1 VAATSGLRIG
11 LRPAGPTWNTEQWPG
26 HRVPS
31 EGQVWRAHVCR
42 FPYGQ
47 PAGYPVGPP
56 DWCDRRE
63 RCCRRGRSA
72 VRLVSSRP
80 PRTVE
85 VMRAETASGMG
96 NRFPEG
102 NLSMCARQTCWITR
116 SPTVSTI
123 GLTAGG
129 RSGTGTAHHAGG
141 RPWTRAC
148 AGAQTRKRSARG
160 HETRAHDTRTPPPTP
175 TRSRPLA
182 PEPRPCSAPIRPTWR
197 GHPTGPGG
205 IPLPIPLGIRLAIPF
220 ADSSLVRALRG
231 TTSDSSVLTSRPS
244 QR

>member
-1 VAATSGLRIG
+1 MAATSGLRIG

-31 EGQVWRAHVCR
+31 EGQVSRAHVCR

-56 DWCDRRE
+56 DGCDRRE

-85 VMRAETASGMG
+85 VRRAETASGMG

-148 AGAQTRKRSARG
+148 AGAQTRRRSARARDAG
-160 HETRAHDTRTPPPTP
+160 ARHSHAASGPHPLEARWRLSLDPVRPH
-175 TRSRPLA
+175 RS
-182 PEPRPCSAPIRPTWR
+182 TWR